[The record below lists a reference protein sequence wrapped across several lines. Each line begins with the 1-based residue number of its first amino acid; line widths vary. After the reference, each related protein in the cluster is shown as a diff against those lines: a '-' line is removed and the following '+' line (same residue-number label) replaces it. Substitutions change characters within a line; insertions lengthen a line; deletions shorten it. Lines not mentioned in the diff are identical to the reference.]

1 MKWNEA
7 KTNLEL
13 VTNRWES
20 DEEMFSDS
28 MDISIDQEFVDTL
41 YIAIKAIEEL
51 QQYRAIGTLEECR
64 TAVAKQI
71 AQTPDFEG
79 DGYSDGHIVYDTW
92 ICPGCGEHYEIEY
105 DKYEYCPH
113 CGQKISWDDWNDWEN
128 EDDEE

>member
-1 MKWNEA
+1 MTENEA

-64 TAVAKQI
+64 TAVEKQK
-71 AQTPDFEG
+71 EG
-79 DGYSDGHIVYDTW
+79 T
-92 ICPGCGEHYEIEY
+92 EH
-105 DKYEYCPH
+105 
-113 CGQKISWDDWNDWEN
+113 GSRL
-128 EDDEE
+128 